1 MAKTVVRQTQV
12 DPDVATEAE
21 VAADIRAAIGAPN
34 GAAPLDASS
43 IVPLVNLPK
52 EALAAY
58 TLSQLVLDG
67 GDF

>member
-1 MAKTVVRQTQV
+1 MAQTKVRQTQV

-21 VAADIRAAIGAPN
+21 VEADIRAAIGVPN
-34 GAAPLDASS
+34 GAAPLNESS
-43 IVPLVNLPK
+43 LVPLANLPK

-58 TLSQLVLDG
+58 TLSLIVMDG